1 MRSLPQ
7 RTRCVTDLEALSHP
21 VDRRDRTAS
30 TMAAEQA
37 SVDAA
42 WTGDP
47 QRSRM
52 TPSSDD
58 GALREFSGAR
68 TIGAV
73 TRWICYGSLPI
84 GALLVSASCE
94 LTTSASYAM
103 LGLACVGL
111 AMIVR
116 WYGAPWRI
124 RMGLD
129 GFVIDPDIT
138 GKLVSWSEVD
148 SVRIVQFEEGR
159 STHGHSFELAHLNV
173 VWASIRQSFVPI
185 WSSSPEE
192 VQAIRATIEGRAA
205 KAKSFVPSESLS
217 MIHRG
222 AMTVRAWRD
231 ALERSK
237 NAHFRQTPIDTAALL
252 RAIESGALARS
263 SIVECAVA
271 ISVLGSVEER
281 GALASLANRLVDER
295 TAEAVRAAARGAL
308 DDPSIDQTTR

>member
-1 MRSLPQ
+1 
-7 RTRCVTDLEALSHP
+7 
-21 VDRRDRTAS
+21 
-30 TMAAEQA
+30 MAAEQA
-37 SVDAA
+37 SADTA
-42 WTGDP
+42 WAGASH
-47 QRSRM
+47 RSLS
-52 TPSSDD
+52 TVSSDD

-68 TIGAV
+68 TIGPV

-94 LTTSASYAM
+94 FTTSASYAM

-138 GKLVSWSEVD
+138 GRLVSWSEVD
-148 SVRIVQFEEGR
+148 SVRIVQLEEGR
-159 STHGHSFELAHLNV
+159 GTHGHSFELAHLNV
-173 VWASIRQSFVPI
+173 GWASIRQSFVPI
-185 WSSSPEE
+185 WGSSPEE
-192 VQAIRATIEGRAA
+192 VQAIRATIETRAA
-205 KAKSFVPSESLS
+205 KAKSFVASESLS
-217 MIHRG
+217 LIHRH
-222 AMTVRAWRD
+222 ARPVRIWID
-231 ALERSK
+231 SLEQSK
-237 NAHFRQTPIDTAALL
+237 HSHFRRTPIDTAALL
-252 RAIESGALARS
+252 RAIESGALTRS

-271 ISVLGSVEER
+271 MSVLGSVEEH

-308 DDPSIDQTTR
+308 DDPSIDQATR